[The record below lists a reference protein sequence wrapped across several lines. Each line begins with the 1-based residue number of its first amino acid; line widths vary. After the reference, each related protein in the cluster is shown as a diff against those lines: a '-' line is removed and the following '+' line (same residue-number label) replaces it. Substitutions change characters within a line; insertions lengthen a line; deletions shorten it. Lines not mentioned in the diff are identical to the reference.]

1 MFPLTSLDEQLGL
14 LWLQGL
20 RALWH
25 EPLAQAVAWSVVTIV
40 LYFMAKRVHQRWP
53 RWWLMPLAVAPALLM
68 IAALALNVSYHD
80 YIRGTHWLVALLGP
94 ATVAFAV
101 PIYEQRAVIRR
112 RWPLLLV
119 GMIAGSLTA
128 VLTSWGLA
136 YALGID
142 GALRLSLLP
151 RSMST
156 PFAMEVS
163 GEIGGIPDLTAVF
176 VVLTGIMGAALGDI
190 VLARLPL
197 RSKIATGASF
207 GVGAHGAGTARAH
220 QIGREEGAIS
230 GLVMVLV
237 GLMNV
242 MVAPLIMQFVH

>member
-1 MFPLTSLDEQLGL
+1 MTPA
-14 LWLQGL
+14 
-20 RALWH
+20 ALWH
-25 EPLAQAVAWSVVTIV
+25 EPLVQAAVWSLATIL
-40 LYFMAKRVHQRWP
+40 LYLLAKRVHQRWP

-68 IAALALNVSYHD
+68 IAALALNVSYRD
-80 YIRGTHWLVALLGP
+80 YIRGTHWMVALLGP

-101 PIYEQRAVIRR
+101 PIYEQRALIRR
-112 RWPLLLV
+112 RWQLLLA
-119 GMIAGSLTA
+119 GMVAGSLTA
-128 VLTSWGLA
+128 VATSWALA
-136 YALGID
+136 YLLGID
-142 GALRLSLLP
+142 GELRLSLLP
-151 RSMST
+151 RSIST

-176 VVLTGIMGAALGDI
+176 VVLTGIIGAAVGDI

-197 RSKIATGASF
+197 RSTLAKGALF

-220 QIGREEGAIS
+220 QIGREEGAIA

-242 MVAPLIMQFVH
+242 ALAPLIIQFMK

>member
-1 MFPLTSLDEQLGL
+1 MTIA
-14 LWLQGL
+14 
-20 RALWH
+20 ALWR
-25 EPLAQAVAWSVVTIV
+25 EPLVQAAVWSLATIL
-40 LYFMAKRVHQRWP
+40 LYLLAKRVHRRWP

-68 IAALALNVSYHD
+68 IAALALNVSYRD

-101 PIYEQRAVIRR
+101 PIYEQRALIRR
-112 RWPLLLV
+112 RWPLLLA

-128 VLTSWGLA
+128 VATSWALA
-136 YALGID
+136 YVLGID
-142 GALRLSLLP
+142 GELRLSLLP
-151 RSMST
+151 RSIST
-156 PFAMEVS
+156 PFAMEIS

-176 VVLTGIMGAALGDI
+176 VVLTGIIGAAVGDV

-197 RSKIATGASF
+197 RSALAKGALL

-220 QIGREEGAIS
+220 QIGREEGAIA

-242 MVAPLIMQFVH
+242 ALAPLIIQFMK

>member
-1 MFPLTSLDEQLGL
+1 MTLA
-14 LWLQGL
+14 
-20 RALWH
+20 ALWR
-25 EPLAQAVAWSVVTIV
+25 EPLVQAAVWSLATIL
-40 LYFMAKRVHQRWP
+40 LYLLAKRVHRRWP

-68 IAALALNVSYHD
+68 IAALALTVSYRD

-101 PIYEQRAVIRR
+101 PIYEQRALIRR
-112 RWPLLLV
+112 RWPLLLA
-119 GMIAGSLTA
+119 GMVAGSLTA
-128 VLTSWGLA
+128 VATSWALA
-136 YALGID
+136 YVLGID
-142 GALRLSLLP
+142 GELRLSLLP

-176 VVLTGIMGAALGDI
+176 VVLTGIIGAAVGDI

-197 RSKIATGASF
+197 RSTLAKGALF

-220 QIGREEGAIS
+220 QIGREEGAIA

-242 MVAPLIMQFVH
+242 ALAPLIIQFMK

>member
-1 MFPLTSLDEQLGL
+1 MTAA
-14 LWLQGL
+14 
-20 RALWH
+20 ALWR
-25 EPLAQAVAWSVVTIV
+25 EPLVQAAVWSLATILLYVV
-40 LYFMAKRVHQRWP
+40 AKRVHRRWP

-68 IAALALNVSYHD
+68 IAALALNVSYRD

-101 PIYEQRAVIRR
+101 PIYEQRALIRR
-112 RWPLLLV
+112 RWPLLLA
-119 GMIAGSLTA
+119 GMVAGSLTA
-128 VLTSWGLA
+128 VATSWALA
-136 YALGID
+136 YVLGID
-142 GALRLSLLP
+142 GELRLSLLP

-163 GEIGGIPDLTAVF
+163 GEIGGSPDLTAIF
-176 VVLTGIMGAALGDI
+176 VVLTGIIGAAVGDV

-197 RSKIATGASF
+197 RSTLAKGALF

-220 QIGREEGAIS
+220 QIGREEGAIA

-242 MVAPLIMQFVH
+242 ALAPLIIQLMK